1 MQKIIKSLLIS
12 LLTICLVGSVLIDSA
27 HGQSRRRG
35 QRESV
40 AIPKDQR
47 PSTAFPWF
55 VGIILGGGVIVVSLK
70 NAKRS
75 HLD

>member
-1 MQKIIKSLLIS
+1 MKYMSKTLLLS
-12 LLTICLVGSVLIDSA
+12 LLTICFVGSVLVNPVTA
-27 HGQSRRRG
+27 QSRRRKKV
-35 QRESV
+35 SA
-40 AIPKDQR
+40 AIPEDQR

-55 VGIILGGGVIVVSLK
+55 VGIILSAGVVVISLK